1 MENPRFD
8 LPKNTWRR
16 FDTPRRQRCQGLGD
30 GTQSR
35 GPASP
40 RKKPKRGN
48 PRNDEFDRSDSVTGK
63 RHILRYLIE
72 LNVIGSVLRIFK
84 TQTIRIS

>member
-1 MENPRFD
+1 MKNNLSGNFLKQFFFLFQFMENPRFD

-48 PRNDEFDRSDSVTGK
+48 PRNDEFDRSDRKTSY
-63 RHILRYLIE
+63 ILYLKYD
-72 LNVIGSVLRIFK
+72 S
-84 TQTIRIS
+84 